1 MTVCASSLRLC
12 AFTPLDRAGRAFD
25 ADGIES
31 GGVVS
36 MKVFISVDIEG
47 CAGITHWDEARR
59 THADYAEFRE
69 IMTNEALAAIRGAR
83 AAGATEIVVKDAHAS
98 GRNLILDR
106 LPPDIRIVRS
116 WAGHPL
122 CMVQG
127 LDDSF
132 DALMMI
138 GYHAAA
144 GSEANALAH
153 TLSLAAAEI
162 RLDGRRAS
170 EFLIH
175 ALAGAMLGVPTVF
188 VSGDAGL
195 MAEIAELA
203 PQVGRCAVKEGFGQ
217 STLSMTPAGACAAI
231 EAGAAQALADAGTRR
246 LLDVPQAPVLEI
258 TYADP
263 LLAERHRWYPGAG
276 HVGDRT
282 IRLATQDYF
291 DILRALNYLT

>member
-1 MTVCASSLRLC
+1 MPMLPET
-12 AFTPLDRAGRAFD
+12 
-25 ADGIES
+25 
-31 GGVVS
+31 GGCF

-69 IMTNEALAAIRGAR
+69 IMTNEALAAISGAR
-83 AAGATEIVVKDAHAS
+83 SAGATEIVVKDAHAS
-98 GRNLILDR
+98 GRNLILGR
-106 LPPDIRIVRS
+106 LPADIRIVRS

-127 LDDSF
+127 LDESF

-188 VSGDAGL
+188 VSGDEGL
-195 MAEIAELA
+195 MQEIAETA
-203 PQVGRCAVKEGFGQ
+203 PQVGRCAVKEGYGQ
-217 STLSMTPAGACAAI
+217 STLSMTPSGACAAI
-231 EAGAAQALADAGTRR
+231 EAGTARALADEGSRR
-246 LLDVPQAPVLEI
+246 LLTVPPAPVLEI
-258 TYADP
+258 TYNDP
-263 LLAERHRWYPGAG
+263 LLAERHRWYPGAE

-291 DILRALNYLT
+291 EILRALNYLT